1 MSALL
6 IAVLVF
12 FAYLIAYRTYGTF
25 LSQKVFGLDPD
36 RVTPAHRYRDD
47 KDFVP
52 SNKWVL
58 FGHHFTTIA
67 GAGPIVGPAIA
78 VIWGW
83 VPALMW
89 VVFGTIFMGAIHDF
103 GSLVLSARHEGKSV
117 SAVTEEL
124 IGPRARTLFLLL
136 TAFALLIVLAVF
148 AVIIALLFTMFPG
161 SVLPIFIEIPVAIAI
176 GYWIYK
182 KSGNHVVAGTIAV
195 ITLYVFVVIGTYV
208 PLTMPGIIMGNPIYT
223 WVVILLVYSFIA
235 STLPVWML
243 LQPRDYINSH
253 QLFIV
258 LIMMVLG
265 VIVARPE
272 IVAPAFH
279 FNAVGAPPFFPFL
292 FVVIACG
299 AISGF
304 HSMAASGT
312 TVKQMDNESDAK
324 LIGYGAML
332 TEGFL
337 ATMVILA
344 CTAGFSSLAAWT
356 EHYASWQAAD
366 GLGAKVGAFVN
377 GGGSFISALGIPQQI
392 ALTIMAVMV
401 VSFAATTMDSAT
413 RIQRYIIAEL
423 AESYGIKPLATPTGA
438 ALFAVITAFA
448 LASINGGRG
457 GMILWPLFGASNQLM
472 AGLALLVMTVWLIRI
487 KKPSIYSAIPMVFM
501 IFITTWA
508 MIAGLVNYYN
518 QGNWLLTI
526 LSFFIILLEVWVV
539 IEAITI
545 LKNPNKLPYQ
555 PHEAIHRDSWAGY
568 TRE

>member
-6 IAVLVF
+6 VAVVVF
-12 FAYLIAYRTYGTF
+12 FAYLVAYRTYGTF
-25 LSQKVFGLDPD
+25 LSRKVFGLDPE
-36 RVTPAHRYRDD
+36 RVTPAHRYKDD

-83 VPALMW
+83 VPALLW
-89 VVFGTIFMGAIHDF
+89 VVFGTIFIGAIHDF

-161 SVLPIFIEIPVAIAI
+161 SVLPIFVEIPVAVVI

-195 ITLYVFVVIGTYV
+195 ITLYIFVIIGTYV

-223 WVVILLVYSFIA
+223 WVVILLIYSFIA

-258 LIMMVLG
+258 LILMVLG

-279 FNAVGAPPFFPFL
+279 FSVADTPPFFPFL

-324 LIGYGAML
+324 MIGYGAML

-423 AESYGIKPLATPTGA
+423 AESWGIKPLATPTGA

-448 LASINGGRG
+448 LASINEGRG

-501 IFITTWA
+501 IIVTTWA
-508 MIAGLVNYYN
+508 MIAGLVTYYN

-526 LSFFIILLEVWVV
+526 LSLFIILLEVWVV
-539 IEAITI
+539 VEAVAI
-545 LKNPNKLPYQ
+545 LKNPNKVPYT
-555 PHEAIHRDSWAGY
+555 PHEVVHRDSWTGLS
-568 TRE
+568 RE